1 MSTWSSLSES
11 QKAYY
16 MAFHA
21 PVVNNVRQEP
31 ENNTVVGGWMERQF
45 HPSEGELC
53 AVQDTGD
60 ALTRTINFSLNEN
73 QRNALLLWLEEHPED
88 RFQPPIQ

>member
-1 MSTWSSLSES
+1 
-11 QKAYY
+11 
-16 MAFHA
+16 MAFNA

-31 ENNTVVGGWMERQF
+31 DNNTDVGGWAGTMF
-45 HPSEGELC
+45 HPSDAELC

-60 ALTRTINFSLNEN
+60 HLTRTINYRLNQD

-88 RFQPPIQ
+88 RWQEPEPEIQ

>member
-1 MSTWSSLSES
+1 
-11 QKAYY
+11 
-16 MAFHA
+16 MAFYA

-31 ENNTVVGGWMERQF
+31 ENNTDVGGWIGGMF
-45 HPSEGELC
+45 HPSEAELC

-60 ALTRTINFSLNEN
+60 ALTRTINYRLNDN
-73 QRNALLLWLEEHPED
+73 QVNALLLWLEEHPED